1 MTIKKIRPHSKNIAL
16 VIIFDDDNEKDL
28 FFKKLEVCRKLYDED
43 VEKPRISKLEKILR
57 RRCRRSKIF
66 EGKMTTMLYLNE
78 YALLLEIVTEF
89 VSIIPNMDYALKDQ
103 EENIEAFTEEILRLE
118 EQLNENASEIISRK

>member
-1 MTIKKIRPHSKNIAL
+1 MTIKKIKPHSKNIAL

-43 VEKPRISKLEKILR
+43 VEIPRISKLEKILR

-118 EQLNENASEIISRK
+118 EQLKENASEIISRK